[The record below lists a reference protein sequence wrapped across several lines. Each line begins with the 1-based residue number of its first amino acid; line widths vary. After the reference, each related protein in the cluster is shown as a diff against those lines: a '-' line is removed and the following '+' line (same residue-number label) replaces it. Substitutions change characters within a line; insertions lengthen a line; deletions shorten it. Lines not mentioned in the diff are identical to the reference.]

1 MNTVAKPGDRIGQ
14 TITRCDERIEGQ
26 TQVQSHAPQTT
37 NHAAHGLIECRD
49 YEWTRP
55 ISMPGLVAIPKVQAI
70 TETITRAALR
80 NHSDEILDTEDGDAL
95 NPSQLPGGLSI
106 QNAALMSEMFVPQS
120 ASEADVIDEYLES
133 AAMQFPGRLKDAR
146 SS

>member
-14 TITRCDERIEGQ
+14 SITRCDERKIKR
-26 TQVQSHAPQTT
+26 QSHAPQTT

-55 ISMPGLVAIPKVQAI
+55 ISMPGLVAIPRVQSI
-70 TETITRAALR
+70 TETITRTALR

-106 QNAALMSEMFVPQS
+106 QNATAMCDAFVPQS
-120 ASEADVIDEYLES
+120 ASEADVIDEYSES
-133 AAMQFPGRLKDAR
+133 AAMQFPGRLKDAQ